1 MTTTTSAA
9 DSGSVSSLAGLK
21 PRLLHVAY
29 HVSDI
34 DRAKAFYV
42 GVLGLKE
49 QMTIPLGNGLQE
61 VILGFPDGPSAGV
74 ILMWNTQAGSARVL
88 GDGYSRFV
96 LQVSD
101 VELAMERLAK
111 HDTPVVTPITTAGP
125 FKYAMVKDP
134 DGYVIELLQMIR

>member
-1 MTTTTSAA
+1 MTTTSAA
-9 DSGSVSSLAGLK
+9 DSGKASTLAALK

-29 HVSDI
+29 HVSNI

-49 QMTIPLGNGLQE
+49 QMTIPLGNGMQE
-61 VILGFPDGPSAGV
+61 VILAFPDAPGAGV
-74 ILMWNTQAGSARVL
+74 ILMWNTQAGAERVH

-101 VELAMERLAK
+101 VEAAMKLLAEHK
-111 HDTPVVTPITTAGP
+111 TPVVTPITAAGP

-134 DGYVIELLQMIR
+134 DGYVIELLQMLR